1 MADYTPPN
9 PSVSGD
15 VHDDLAVKLDKVL
28 KAAPTLAHTP
38 DLALAV
44 ANMPGNPED
53 NAQSVGALHLI
64 NAVAKTVHTHVADNP
79 EKYRDLLNRSMTA
92 GKE

>member
-44 ANMPGNPED
+44 ANMP
-53 NAQSVGALHLI
+53 
-64 NAVAKTVHTHVADNP
+64 
-79 EKYRDLLNRSMTA
+79 
-92 GKE
+92 